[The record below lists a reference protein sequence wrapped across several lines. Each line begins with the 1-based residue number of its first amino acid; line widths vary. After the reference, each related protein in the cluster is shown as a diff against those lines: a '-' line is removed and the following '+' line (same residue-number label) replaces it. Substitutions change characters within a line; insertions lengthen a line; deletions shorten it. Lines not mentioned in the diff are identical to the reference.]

1 MTIPDRIERSKAR
14 IGRIPADVLI
24 IAVLVLSSSAAFG
37 LGVLAGK
44 DMKSASA
51 DGGSLW
57 IEQLPAAARAG
68 GGPAAAVEASVKT
81 ETGPATPSGP
91 KVYVASKNGTK
102 FYLPSCG
109 TANRIKEEN
118 KVWFATKEEAL
129 AAGYEPS
136 STCKGL

>member
-1 MTIPDRIERSKAR
+1 MTIPDRIERSKQR
-14 IGRIPADVLI
+14 LGRIPADVLI
-24 IAVLVLSSSAAFG
+24 IAVLVLSSSASFG

-44 DMKSASA
+44 DMKGATT
-51 DGGSLW
+51 DGNLW
-57 IEQLPAAARAG
+57 IEQLPAAVRAG
-68 GGPAAAVEASVKT
+68 GGPAAAVAAPQKT
-81 ETGPATPSGP
+81 ETAPVAPAGP

-136 STCKGL
+136 TTCKGL

>member
-1 MTIPDRIERSKAR
+1 MTIPDRIERGKQR

-44 DMKSASA
+44 DMK
-51 DGGSLW
+51 GSTAEGDLW
-57 IEQLPAAARAG
+57 IEQLPDAVRAG
-68 GGPAAAVEASVKT
+68 GGPAAAIAAPAKPETAPLASI
-81 ETGPATPSGP
+81 GP

-109 TANRIKEEN
+109 TVSRIKEEN

-136 STCKGL
+136 ATCKGL